1 MTAKKSLKNQIR
13 GWIPKEA
20 SFPSTVT
27 AQVNQKTSHHNLII
41 VYVTIFAAVFA
52 TVFITLGILEILS
65 LGSYSSYVAGAAAA
79 VAAGTASVLIIRR
92 NQNPHVSKRKAEQ

>member
-1 MTAKKSLKNQIR
+1 MNTLKALENRLR

-27 AQVNQKTSHHNLII
+27 AQVNQKTSRHKLLI

-52 TVFITLGILEILS
+52 TVFITYVVLEVLS
-65 LGSYSSYVAGAAAA
+65 SGHASFGAGAAAG
-79 VAAGTASVLIIRR
+79 VASFIALVLTIRR
-92 NQNPHVSKRKAEQ
+92 NQNPNTSKRRIRQ